1 MSWEKIIK
9 NRMAKDSVQFAN
21 ELLDE
26 IIYERMRLNEEEQGF
41 DDMDYPFDFNTFRKQ
56 LETIVTK
63 VYDAIDNY
71 YEEEFTE

>member
-9 NRMAKDSVQFAN
+9 NRMAKDPVQFAN
-21 ELLDE
+21 ELLDD
-26 IIYERMRLNEEEQGF
+26 IIYDRMRLNEEELEF